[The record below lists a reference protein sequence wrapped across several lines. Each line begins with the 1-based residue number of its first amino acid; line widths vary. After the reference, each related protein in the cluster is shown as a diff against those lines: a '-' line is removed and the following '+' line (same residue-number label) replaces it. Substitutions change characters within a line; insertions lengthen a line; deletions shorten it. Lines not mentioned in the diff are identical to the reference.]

1 MPKSADKLGQLLG
14 RLLPRRIP
22 LLYLILG
29 VLLALSVIPLIVY
42 GTRVIS
48 RSREALQTN
57 EQILQITVTRG
68 TAKEIRLYVDSMDMQ
83 MENLVRWLEST
94 GAITNV
100 ADAKHADSLRR
111 ATEGFVRAASESI
124 LFLTIVNDEQRGIAG
139 GDPEVGTDAFVK
151 QRLADAFQTAQLGN
165 AFHSGAFL
173 VTHAGRTEP
182 VLVMARPLAVGNN
195 FHGMVAIVV
204 SLEFLRQRLKDS
216 SVGGL
221 VTYVVDRSG
230 RLVIHPDEK
239 KFTVGQDMN
248 HIRMV
253 QMYLEGTQQASVT
266 MPFKLQEDGKTVD
279 MLGTQVPVPEF
290 DWAVIAQ
297 KPVDQAYFAAN
308 EMRRYAFGLGLAA
321 ILLSVAVGYYSAR
334 RLTTPLQV
342 LAETTRAIAKGDFS
356 RRVNL
361 PSRTEIG
368 ELAATFNE
376 MTDDLE
382 KYVEQLKQAA
392 QENHELFL
400 GSIRTLAAAIDE
412 KDPYTRGHSGRVA
425 KYSLILAETVG
436 LPEDDVYKIR
446 ISALLHDVGK
456 IGIDDRIL
464 KKPAGLTTE
473 EFEIMKQHP
482 VKGANIIRPVGK
494 LREMIPGIEL
504 HHESLD
510 GRGYPYGLK
519 GDEIPMMARVI
530 MVADTLDAMTT
541 NRPYQVAMELEVA
554 MDKIRAIVGKKFDPV
569 IVDAL
574 FKAVGEGKLKLTPQ
588 MVEV

>member
-124 LFLTIVNDEQRGIAG
+124 LFLTIVNAEQRGIAG
-139 GDPEVGTDAFVK
+139 GNAEVGTDAFVK

-165 AFHSGAFL
+165 AFHSGSFL

-230 RLVIHPDEK
+230 RLVIHPDER
-239 KFTVGQDMN
+239 KFTVGQDIS
-248 HIRMV
+248 HVRMV

-308 EMRRYAFGLGLAA
+308 EMRRYAFGLGLVA
-321 ILLSVAVGYYSAR
+321 IILSVVVGYYSAR

-482 VKGANIIRPVGK
+482 VKGANIIRPVAK